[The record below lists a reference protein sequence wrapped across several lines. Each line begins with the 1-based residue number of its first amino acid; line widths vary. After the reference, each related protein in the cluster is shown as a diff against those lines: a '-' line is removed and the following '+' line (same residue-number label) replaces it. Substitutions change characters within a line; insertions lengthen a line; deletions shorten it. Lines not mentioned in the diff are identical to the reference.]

1 MNIYDEIIASISPLE
16 IAQRYLDLK
25 KSGKNYQSLCP
36 FHPDTKPSLSFDP
49 ERGLFY
55 CFGCGKSGNLVHLIS
70 EIEGISK
77 FEALKEL
84 AKDAG
89 IKLKEDKISED
100 REILKLFEVLEFALN
115 EYEKILFEKE
125 GEKARNYLEGRGFKL
140 NTIRRFRIGYAPA
153 SGDYILKKAREKGIN
168 PSLLLEVGL
177 ITGLGGVLKDFF
189 KDRIIFPIFNT
200 SSKCIAFGGRA
211 FEGEPKYLN
220 SPDSKIFKK
229 SKNLFGIDIA
239 KNKAK
244 KENTLILVEGYTD
257 VMRMVENGFEN
268 TVAPLGTAFSVEQAL
283 IMKRFADIIII
294 LFDGDDAGK
303 RGMKRTLPFL
313 LKTNLKVKI
322 AELPPYEDPD
332 SYLKKESRE
341 EMEKVLSSS
350 KNFLDALLPENI
362 PYDPYAQSILLNE
375 MIEFISN
382 IPSELERELFI
393 KRVSEKFLISPEYIR
408 SKVKFLGEEKNE
420 GKDTLPSEFSLF
432 GIIASFN
439 KFNKEEIEKRGIDE
453 RVFKSELLKRILI
466 KIREGSSLEE
476 LLFELSDNER
486 KKVVEAIFKAR
497 EKFVNFEKK
506 VEVEPYEFAF
516 EKLEKKM
523 KKILKKEKIFKEWN
537 EYKESKGSNPISQK
551 EKEEKCQ

>member
-1 MNIYDEIIASISPLE
+1 MNIYDEIIASVSPLE
-16 IAQRYLDLK
+16 IAQRYLNFK
-25 KSGKNYQSLCP
+25 KSGKNYQSICP

-55 CFGCGKSGNLVHLIS
+55 CFGCGKSGNLIHLIS

-77 FEALKEL
+77 YEALKEL
-84 AKDAG
+84 AREAG
-89 IKLKEDKISED
+89 IKLKEERIGED
-100 REILKLFEVLEFALN
+100 REIQKLYEVVDFALR
-115 EYEKILFEKE
+115 EYERILFGRE
-125 GEKARNYLEGRGFKL
+125 GEKARNYLEERGFNL
-140 NTIRRFRIGYAPA
+140 NTIRRFRIGYAP
-153 SGDYILKKAREKGIN
+153 SEGDFILKMARENGIN
-168 PSLLLEVGL
+168 PSHLLEVGL
-177 ITGLGGVLKDFF
+177 ITGTSGILKDFF
-189 KDRIIFPIFNT
+189 KDRIIFPIFNS

-229 SKNLFGIDIA
+229 SRNLYGIDIA

-257 VMRMVENGFEN
+257 VMRMAESGFEN

-294 LFDGDDAGK
+294 LFDGDDAGI

-313 LKTNLKVKI
+313 LKTNLRVKI
-322 AELPPYEDPD
+322 AELPPNEDPD
-332 SYLKKESRE
+332 SYLRKSSKE
-341 EMEKVLSSS
+341 EMERILSSS

-362 PYDPYAQSILLNE
+362 PSDPYAQGILLNDV
-375 MIEFISN
+375 IDIISN
-382 IPSELERELFI
+382 IPSEIERELFI
-393 KRVSEKFLISPEYIR
+393 KKVSEKFLISPEYIR
-408 SKVKFLGEEKNE
+408 SKVKFIGEEKNE
-420 GKDTLPSEFSLF
+420 VKDTLSSEFSLF

-453 RVFKSELLKRILI
+453 RVFKSELLKRILVR
-466 KIREGSSLEE
+466 IREGNSLEE
-476 LLFELSDNER
+476 VLFDLNDSER
-486 KKVVEAIFKAR
+486 KKVVEAIFKAG

-506 VEVEPYEFAF
+506 GEIELYELAF
-516 EKLEKKM
+516 ERLEKKM

-537 EYKESKGSNPISQK
+537 KYKESKGSNPAIKK